1 MEIIGKEI
9 RVNRGDRATI
19 RLKRKDTNFSI
30 GDVIKFSVVD
40 KQNYNNVLLQ
50 KTVTITESSE
60 YAYIPLTKQ
69 DTTFGDIKNK
79 SKEYR
84 YEIEYNND
92 LTLIGANED
101 DDNVFVLFAEA
112 GDR

>member
-19 RLKRKDTNFSI
+19 RLKRKDENFSVN
-30 GDVIKFSVVD
+30 DVIKFSVED
-40 KQNYNNVLLQ
+40 KQDYNKVLLQ
-50 KTVTITESSE
+50 KTVIITESSE
-60 YAYIPLTKQ
+60 YADILLTKQ
-69 DTTFGDIKNK
+69 DTTFGDVKNK

-92 LTLIGANED
+92 ITLIGANED
-101 DDNVFVLFAEA
+101 DDNVFILFAEA